1 MNLDKCGLIMP
12 SKVAIVIIAKNEEEF
27 IGRTIE
33 ALLSQ
38 ELPPYRII
46 LVNDGSTD
54 KTEEIASGFK
64 KVEIIN
70 RKNRSEF
77 LQAKKELA
85 NTINEGLSKLKNDEE
100 CEFVIKLDADIF
112 LSKNYISEITKRM
125 KSDPKI
131 AVASGVIENEYSVI
145 PRGAGRVVR
154 LDFWKKIGLK
164 YPVNYGFEG
173 YLLSKA
179 RVMGYKVKVFPDLV
193 MKTGRKTG
201 SKFNPELYYYYGV
214 GMKALG
220 YTIPFALGRTAN
232 LVIRKP
238 LGAYYMLKG
247 FFSDYDQLYE
257 PEIREFVKSHQYK
270 KFKHLKLSDMKRIF
284 R

>member
-1 MNLDKCGLIMP
+1 MI
-12 SKVAIVIIAKNEEEF
+12 SKVAVVIIAKNEEQF
-27 IGRTIE
+27 IGKTIE
-33 ALLSQ
+33 SLISQ
-38 ELPPYRII
+38 ELKPHRII

-54 KTEEIASGFK
+54 KTEQIASNYK
-64 KVEIIN
+64 EVEIIN
-70 RKNRSEF
+70 RQNQNQSF
-77 LQAKKELA
+77 QAKKELA

-112 LSKNYISEITKRM
+112 LSKNYLSEIIKRM
-125 KSDPKI
+125 KLDPKI
-131 AVASGVIENEYSVI
+131 AVSSGIVENEYSVI

-173 YLLSKA
+173 YLLNKA
-179 RVMGYKVKVFPDLV
+179 RVMGYTIKVYADLV
-193 MKTGRKTG
+193 MYTSRKTG
-201 SKFNPELYYYYGV
+201 SEYNPKLYYYYGI

-220 YTIPFALGRTAN
+220 YTIAFVLARTAN

-238 LGAYYMLKG
+238 KGAYYMLKG
-247 FFSDYDQLYE
+247 FFSNYDQLYE
-257 PEIREFVKSHQYK
+257 KEVRDYVKKAQHEKIKS
-270 KFKHLKLSDMKRIF
+270 LRLSDFKRLF

>member
-1 MNLDKCGLIMP
+1 MI
-12 SKVAIVIIAKNEEEF
+12 SKVAVVIIAKNEEQF
-27 IGRTIE
+27 IGKTIE
-33 ALLSQ
+33 SLISQ
-38 ELPPYRII
+38 ELKPHRII

-54 KTEEIASGFK
+54 KTEQIASNYK
-64 KVEIIN
+64 EVEIIN
-70 RKNRSEF
+70 RQNQNQSF
-77 LQAKKELA
+77 QAKKELA

-112 LSKNYISEITKRM
+112 LSKNYLSEIIKRM
-125 KSDPKI
+125 KLDPKI
-131 AVASGVIENEYSVI
+131 AVSSGIVENEYSVI

-173 YLLSKA
+173 YLLNKA
-179 RVMGYKVKVFPDLV
+179 RVMGYTIKVYADLV
-193 MKTGRKTG
+193 MYTGRKTG
-201 SKFNPELYYYYGV
+201 SEYNPKLYYYYGI

-220 YTIPFALGRTAN
+220 YTIAFVLARTAN

-238 LGAYYMLKG
+238 KGAYYMLKG
-247 FFSDYDQLYE
+247 FFSNYDQLYE
-257 PEIREFVKSHQYK
+257 KEVRDYVKKAQYEK
-270 KFKHLKLSDMKRIF
+270 IKSLRLSDFKRLF

>member
-1 MNLDKCGLIMP
+1 MI
-12 SKVAIVIIAKNEEEF
+12 SKVAVVIIAKNEEQF
-27 IGRTIE
+27 IGKTIE
-33 ALLSQ
+33 SLISQ
-38 ELPPYRII
+38 ELKPHRII

-54 KTEEIASGFK
+54 KTEQIASNYK
-64 KVEIIN
+64 EVEIIN
-70 RKNRSEF
+70 RQNQNQF
-77 LQAKKELA
+77 FQAKKELA

-112 LSKNYISEITKRM
+112 LSKNYLSEIIKRM
-125 KSDPKI
+125 KLDPKI
-131 AVASGVIENEYSVI
+131 AVSSGIVENEYSVI

-173 YLLSKA
+173 YLLNKA
-179 RVMGYKVKVFPDLV
+179 RVMGYTIKVYADLV
-193 MKTGRKTG
+193 MYTSRKTG
-201 SKFNPELYYYYGV
+201 SEYNPKLYYYYGI

-220 YTIPFALGRTAN
+220 YTIAFVLARTAN

-238 LGAYYMLKG
+238 KGAYYMLRG
-247 FFSDYDQLYE
+247 FFSNYDQLYE
-257 PEIREFVKSHQYK
+257 KEVRDYVKKAQHEKIKS
-270 KFKHLKLSDMKRIF
+270 LRLSDFKRLF

>member
-1 MNLDKCGLIMP
+1 MS
-12 SKVAIVIIAKNEEEF
+12 SKVAVVIIAKNEEKF
-27 IGRTIE
+27 IGKTIE

-38 ELPPYRII
+38 ELKPHRII

-54 KTEEIASGFK
+54 QTEEIASPYEEI
-64 KVEIIN
+64 EIIN
-70 RKNRSEF
+70 RKNRNQF

-85 NTINEGLSKLKNDEE
+85 NTINTGLSKLKNDEE

-112 LSKNYISEITKRM
+112 LPKNYISEIIKRM
-125 KSDPKI
+125 KLDPKI
-131 AVASGVIENEYSVI
+131 AVSSGIVENEYTVI

-154 LDFWKKIGLK
+154 LNFWKKIGLK

-173 YLLSKA
+173 YLLNKA
-179 RVMGYKVKVFPDLV
+179 RVMGYTIKVYPDLI

-201 SKFNPELYYYYGV
+201 SEYNPKLYYYYGI

-220 YTIPFALGRTAN
+220 YTTPFVLARTLN

-238 LGAYYMLKG
+238 SGAFYMLKG
-247 FFSDYDQLYE
+247 FFSDYDELYE
-257 PEIREFVKSHQYK
+257 KEVRDYVKREQYEK
-270 KFKHLKLSDMKRIF
+270 IKNFKLSYFKRIF